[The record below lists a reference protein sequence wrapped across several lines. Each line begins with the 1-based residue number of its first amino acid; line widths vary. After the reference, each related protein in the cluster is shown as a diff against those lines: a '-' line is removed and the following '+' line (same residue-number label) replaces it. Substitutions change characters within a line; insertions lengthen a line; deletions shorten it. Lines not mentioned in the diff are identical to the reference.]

1 LIAIAIP
8 AQVGDNSEIM
18 YFCTKT
24 PEERDEWLLAF
35 KKASRD
41 KGTRMLTH
49 YHRGIY
55 GLNLKGRWGC
65 CGSPQRAAPGCS
77 PIPEKQSPPS
87 TPQATRTMSILEE
100 DFDSGGVG
108 GRRKP
113 RADTFADFTMA
124 GGDGGGCYGTWDGSE
139 GLLRS
144 DDHGKISGSESP
156 QESPR
161 VRSFTLIAPVRS
173 KPE

>member
-1 LIAIAIP
+1 MF
-8 AQVGDNSEIM
+8 QG
-18 YFCTKT
+18 
-24 PEERDEWLLAF
+24 
-35 KKASRD
+35 KKS
-41 KGTRMLTH
+41 GTFIFFINRTH
-49 YHRGIY
+49 THTHT
-55 GLNLKGRWGC
+55 
-65 CGSPQRAAPGCS
+65 AP
-77 PIPEKQSPPS
+77 PR

-108 GRRKP
+108 GMRKP